1 MKNPAPPSNDP
12 LEPLHALRAFD
23 SFKPFH
29 SVIHYYVDLSCFL
42 IPSADAH
49 GWWALNRRKRPVSF
63 AEVETQY
70 GDARKR
76 YRFIQDCFK
85 KVQSTGQTV
94 LGEKFGLGDFF
105 VPILKK
111 KKLLG
116 YLQAGTFAPAELT
129 ETSLRGCWKEL
140 TGREASPDL
149 FEFRDF
155 VRAMLEMPVL
165 DGPLLSAYRQC
176 LEIFAGILTGE
187 QESAPAQKKL
197 LGLLN
202 EVISK
207 GLSHSYW
214 MDWALGRPAAEP
226 VPYWSRRVEEWEWT
240 RNEIGISRIPTTVFA
255 LMPQR
260 PAGRATDWT
269 EDVLQIYRLQRQ
281 AFRFAQTLPQTV
293 GGRLE
298 NYGAVF
304 VTSADP
310 DQPSLKRRRHIE
322 AVIQRVKRFAENE
335 LGGPVRIG
343 VGETVAPGELLAESY
358 RQAVLALHLG
368 RGSREDVL
376 VFADHKAPAAAG
388 DFSQFRRT
396 QRQLGEAFVSASPA
410 EVEALEGRFLQEALQ
425 LSFQNPFELR
435 RHFQYALDRMVDRLD
450 QRIGL
455 AEKEAAQLRKKWVEG
470 LEKTVTLQEMVS
482 LFRDAVVDFRNSMDR
497 PSLFRESKSLEK
509 AKAHIDRKFREPL
522 RADQLAELAGVSL
535 STFSRRFKRAT
546 GLGMEMYV
554 QNLRVAE
561 AKKLLRST
569 RHSVERVGRACGF
582 KSSSYFIH
590 LFKKKTG
597 LSPERYRNKPSP
609 I

>member
-1 MKNPAPPSNDP
+1 MKTSASKSKDA
-12 LEPLHALRAFD
+12 LEPLQVLRAFD

-29 SVIHYYVDLSCFL
+29 SIIHYYVDLSCFL

-63 AEVETQY
+63 AEIETQY
-70 GDARKR
+70 GDTRKR

-85 KVQSTGQTV
+85 KVQATQKTV
-94 LGEKFGLGDFF
+94 LGEKFGMGDFF
-105 VPILKK
+105 VPVLKR

-116 YLQAGTFAPAELT
+116 YLQAGTFASAELT
-129 ETSLRGCWKEL
+129 EASLKRCWKEL
-140 TGREASPDL
+140 TGREASPEIS
-149 FEFRDF
+149 EFRDF
-155 VRAMLEMPVL
+155 TRAMLEMPVL
-165 DGPLLSAYRQC
+165 DGPLLGAYQQC
-176 LEIFAGILTGE
+176 LEIFSGILTGE
-187 QESAPAQKKL
+187 LESALAHQKL
-197 LGLLN
+197 LRLLN

-207 GLSHSYW
+207 GLPHSYW

-226 VPYWSRRVEEWEWT
+226 VPYWNRRVEEWDWT
-240 RNEIGISRIPTTVFA
+240 RNEIGLSRIPTTVFT

-260 PAGRATDWT
+260 PSGGASDWT
-269 EDVLQIYRLQRQ
+269 EDVLQIYRLQRR

-304 VTSADP
+304 ATSADP
-310 DQPSLKRRRHIE
+310 DQPGLKRRRHIE
-322 AVIQRVKRFAENE
+322 SIIQQVKQFAENQ
-335 LGGPVRIG
+335 LGGPVWIG
-343 VGETVAPGELLAESY
+343 VGQTVTPGDSLAESY

-368 RGSREDVL
+368 RGSREAVL
-376 VFADHKAPAAAG
+376 VFADRKAPAVAG

-396 QRQLGEAFVSASPA
+396 QGQLSEAFVSASPA
-410 EVEALEGRFLQEALQ
+410 EVEALEGRFLQEALH

-435 RHFQYALDRMVDRLD
+435 RHFQYTLDRMVDRVD

-455 AEKEAAQLRKKWVEG
+455 PEKEAVQLRNKWVGG
-470 LEKTVTLQEMVS
+470 LEKTVTLQEMVG
-482 LFRDAVVDFRNSMDR
+482 LFRDAVVEFRNAMDR
-497 PSLFRESKSLEK
+497 PSLLRESRSLEK
-509 AKAHIDRKFREPL
+509 AKAYIDRRFREPL
-522 RADQLAELAGVSL
+522 RGDRLAELAGVSL

-546 GLGMEMYV
+546 GLGMEAYV

-569 RHSVERVGRACGF
+569 RHSIERVGRACGF
-582 KSSSYFIH
+582 QSTSYFIH

-597 LSPERYRNKPSP
+597 LPPEKYRKKPSP